1 MMDFHDY
8 WTFRLVVMLIVAT
21 GVVAVRIIKELEK
34 GRR

>member
-1 MMDFHDY
+1 MDFHDY
-8 WTFRLVVMLIVAT
+8 WTLRCVVMLIVAI